1 MSESKTINKDNAIDF
16 SALDDFIESNKLAI
30 IHEKLI
36 KKLKPILV
44 NNSRERLMYNLR
56 KKHDVSNQHRSK
68 K

>member
-1 MSESKTINKDNAIDF
+1 MSESKTVNKDNAIDF
-16 SALDDFIESNKLAI
+16 SALDDFIGYSQLAI

-36 KKLKPILV
+36 KKLKPIFV

-56 KKHDVSNQHRSK
+56 KKHDASNQDKLK

>member
-1 MSESKTINKDNAIDF
+1 MSESKTGSKDNAIDF
-16 SALDDFIESNKLAI
+16 SALDEFIESNKLAI

-36 KKLKPILV
+36 KKLKPVFV

-56 KKHDVSNQHRSK
+56 KKHDASNQDKLK